1 MSDQLPRR
9 TANELADAL
18 IIRAGHLCGERWELI
33 ATRSMMR
40 EAAAMLEEQAT
51 EIAELKAQVE
61 QGQHDYQ
68 KLVDRLAVLRAQV
81 GALRG
86 YARHPEL
93 CRYVWPDM
101 TTCTCTCGLSALLT
115 EEPQS

>member
-51 EIAELKAQVE
+51 EIAALNSDSVSRQAEIARLRKAMR
-61 QGQHDYQ
+61 YLRPR
-68 KLVDRLAVLRAQV
+68 LV
-81 GALRG
+81 GG
-86 YARHPEL
+86 YITISPI
-93 CRYVWPDM
+93 
-101 TTCTCTCGLSALLT
+101 
-115 EEPQS
+115 